1 MNISFKVLQPLDKKS
16 IENFMDKTVYN
27 VARTTLDMTAGHFP
41 KRSGDL
47 ERGSYA
53 MGVKGGNATYG
64 LGTTVNYGGYV
75 WDMEGVNWTNPATLP
90 KWYKTVYDNHKEVIV
105 SQAVR
110 NAGGNL

>member
-27 VARTTLDMTAGHFP
+27 VARTTLDMTAGYFP
-41 KRSGDL
+41 RLKGDL

-64 LGTTVNYGGYV
+64 LGTTVDYGSKV
-75 WDMEGVNWTNPATLP
+75 WETKNVHWTNPATLP
-90 KWYKTVYDNHKEVIV
+90 QWYRTVFKNHSELIIN
-105 SQAVR
+105 QAVK